1 MKNKSFWKDIPYAT
15 RFAIGQFLYMFL
27 LLVFI
32 FAVTY
37 AYPPMMFKRH
47 DSDQSIQMFNEFW
60 KGQAKGD
67 GTDIVGMLLGLT
79 SLPAAFLA
87 LIVFRKRN
95 SSGQLDELNDKLK
108 AQFLRT
114 GAVILLLLL
123 QALVAAEWIRL
134 ANGLG
139 RLPACVFALMILIF
153 NIVALLSLLDYDI
166 LLGVNK
172 ATATE
177 RKNRYQKW
185 KEKPATESENRYQKW
200 KEKPW
205 LPLLL
210 ATLPHFGL
218 YLIRFILS
226 YGCVF
231 SAIKNCWWHVAIS
244 AFLIL
249 CATAIMSVLQT
260 VVFASDQLDAAS
272 REKRHISGAAIA
284 VAAALLFVQCLMNIT
299 LGIFYAHTWLCIV
312 QGIALVFACIN
323 FYYTIQTWPLF
334 SLLRRPY
341 LLKVCDNKIKE
352 QKRVIDEI
360 NALSPDPVKT
370 DSDKSQTEPPAT
382 DQATTDNADKSVH
395 TIAGAVASYSRSSP
409 WQAWAWQSLPLDA
422 RVTSIFSYG
431 PVTWNKSNK
440 DIVRLVVG
448 QLGIPFRFGRKGRTN
463 RYRFGSKTPG
473 TADTCE
479 ASCSSH
485 TAPCTDNRVRPSQ

>member
-1 MKNKSFWKDIPYAT
+1 MIAGRHRQGDAALSGMIITYHAASFVVLASKIKTNQSRLLISIVAKLRSFMKNKSFWKDIPYAT

-87 LIVFRKRN
+87 LIVFRQRN
-95 SSGQLDELNDKLK
+95 ASGQLDELNDKLK

-134 ANGLG
+134 TDGLG
-139 RLPACVFALMILIF
+139 RLPAVVFALMILIF

-185 KEKPATESENRYQKW
+185 T
-200 KEKPW
+200 EKPW

-231 SAIKNCWWHVAIS
+231 SVIKNCWWHVAIS

-312 QGIALVFACIN
+312 QGIALVFAGIN

-360 NALSPDPVKT
+360 NDLSPDPVKT
-370 DSDKSQTEPPAT
+370 DRDKSQTEPSAT
-382 DQATTDNADKSVH
+382 DQAATDNADKFIH
-395 TIAGAVASYSRSSP
+395 TIAGGSGVIFAVIALASMGVAIFASR
-409 WQAWAWQSLPLDA
+409 
-422 RVTSIFSYG
+422 R
-431 PVTWNKSNK
+431 KSNQH
-440 DIVRLVVG
+440 L
-448 QLGIPFRFGRKGRTN
+448 
-463 RYRFGSKTPG
+463 
-473 TADTCE
+473 
-479 ASCSSH
+479 
-485 TAPCTDNRVRPSQ
+485 

>member
-95 SSGQLDELNDKLK
+95 SSGQLDELNDRLK

-134 ANGLG
+134 ADGLG

-200 KEKPW
+200 TEKPW

-312 QGIALVFACIN
+312 QRIALVFAGIN

-352 QKRVIDEI
+352 QERVIDEI

-382 DQATTDNADKSVH
+382 DQAATDNADKSVH
-395 TIAGAVASYSRSSP
+395 TIAGGSGVIFAVIALASMGVAIFASR
-409 WQAWAWQSLPLDA
+409 
-422 RVTSIFSYG
+422 R
-431 PVTWNKSNK
+431 KSNQH
-440 DIVRLVVG
+440 L
-448 QLGIPFRFGRKGRTN
+448 
-463 RYRFGSKTPG
+463 
-473 TADTCE
+473 
-479 ASCSSH
+479 
-485 TAPCTDNRVRPSQ
+485 